1 VPVKIVPLGT
11 PITAPL
17 PVMVNVPPA
26 PSVPPFAAFPVANAP
41 VVKVTAPRLLPKI
54 APYLVITSPLRDKP
68 VVALEMVPPS
78 VERSILLA
86 DTANG
91 SAKQSNIKRITRLIV
106 KALLN
111 LQVEKPTLL
120 SLGGSRPT

>member
-1 VPVKIVPLGT
+1 
-11 PITAPL
+11 
-17 PVMVNVPPA
+17 
-26 PSVPPFAAFPVANAP
+26 
-41 VVKVTAPRLLPKI
+41 
-54 APYLVITSPLRDKP
+54 
-68 VVALEMVPPS
+68 MVPPS